1 MRHGTLAKVTVD
13 GRPADTQNGPRRGTT
28 DSGMGKQLAT
38 TGPERVAGSSSL
50 AGIVAL
56 LGFVLIATASVT
68 NMILARGLAGSV
80 PPFTLAFVRWTIIAA
95 GLAPFA
101 IAEIRRGRLPL
112 KSNAL
117 PILATG
123 FLGMFLCG
131 APVYIAG
138 TTTSAINIAL
148 IMSLSPIVVLLLSRT
163 LGLEQIHVPQV
174 VGMLLALTGA
184 LLIVTRGDLHALLGL
199 QVAKGDLFMLMPML
213 GWSGYTLMQSRVAT
227 GASFLARVSLFA
239 AAGALLTMP
248 IALVEMVDAPQL
260 AFAPRALAA
269 YLFAGLVPGL
279 LAYAGFSYLAGH
291 FGSVRASMSIYIGP
305 IAGALLS
312 WVILGEPPTA
322 LHVAGG
328 LFILGGVWLSLRK

>member
-1 MRHGTLAKVTVD
+1 MDKPVA
-13 GRPADTQNGPRRGTT
+13 TT
-28 DSGMGKQLAT
+28 DPKD
-38 TGPERVAGSSSL
+38 VAGTGALTATIAL
-50 AGIVAL
+50 A
-56 LGFVLIATASVT
+56 GFVLIATASTT

-101 IAEIRRGRLPL
+101 IAEVRSGRLPFR
-112 KSNAL
+112 SNAL

-148 IMSLSPIVVLLLSRT
+148 IMSLSPIVVLLLSRL
-163 LGLEQIHVPQV
+163 LGLEHIHVPQLL
-174 VGMLLALTGA
+174 GMALALIGA
-184 LLIVTRGDLHALLGL
+184 LVIVTRGDLHTLLGL
-199 QVAKGDLFMLMPML
+199 HFAQGDLLMLMPML
-213 GWSGYTLMQSRVAT
+213 GWSGYTLMQSRVAAS
-227 GASFLARVSLFA
+227 ASFLARVSLFA

-248 IALVEMVDAPQL
+248 IALFEISGAPQL
-260 AFAPRALAA
+260 AFTPRAFAA

-279 LAYAGFSYLAGH
+279 LAYTGFAYLAGR

-312 WVILGEPPTA
+312 WMILGEPPSL